1 MALKKV
7 VACRLTPI
15 LYEIL
20 EEKSRQ
26 IDVSVGSLLRLIV
39 ERYIEIN
46 CKNELKKKVFK
57 RTKVQIDK

>member
-20 EEKSRQ
+20 QEKSGQ
-26 IDVSVGSLLRLIV
+26 IDVSVGVFLRLIV
-39 ERYIEIN
+39 ERYIEVN
-46 CKNELKKKVFK
+46 CKNELQKHVFK
-57 RTKVQIDK
+57 QTKGEV